1 MMLYEKKSS
10 LLNLSFKEAVFT
22 SSDSRGVASRA
33 IVNLSPL
40 GMFLPYGN
48 DAEP

>member
-33 IVNLSPL
+33 IVKSITP
-40 GMFLPYGN
+40 G
-48 DAEP
+48 DVSATWQ